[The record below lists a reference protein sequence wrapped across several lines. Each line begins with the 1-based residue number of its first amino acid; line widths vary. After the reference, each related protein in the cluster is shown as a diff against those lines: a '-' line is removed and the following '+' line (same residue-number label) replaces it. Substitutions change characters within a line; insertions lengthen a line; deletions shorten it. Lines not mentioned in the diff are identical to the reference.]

1 MAIPGLDELQLLHA
15 QICQA
20 VGDPRRIQ
28 ILYALHD
35 QPMYVTGLAELLDIP
50 QPTVSRHLALLRD
63 RSLVIAERDG
73 QAVVYRLADDRIIS
87 VLDTMRQMLRD
98 VVGRRVSALE

>member
-1 MAIPGLDELQLLHA
+1 MAVPGLDELQLLHA
-15 QICQA
+15 QVCQA

-28 ILYALHD
+28 ILYALYD
-35 QPMYVTGLAELLDIP
+35 QPLHVTGLAELLDIP

-73 QAVVYRLADDRIIS
+73 QAVIYRLADDRIIA

-98 VVGRRVSALE
+98 VLGRRASALE

>member
-1 MAIPGLDELQLLHA
+1 MAVPGLDELQLLHA
-15 QICQA
+15 QVCQA

-35 QPMYVTGLAELLDIP
+35 QPLHVTGLAELLDVP
-50 QPTVSRHLALLRD
+50 QPTISRHLALLRD

-73 QAVVYRLADDRIIS
+73 QAVIYRLADDRIIT

-98 VVGRRVSALE
+98 VLDRRASTLG

>member
-1 MAIPGLDELQLLHA
+1 MAVPGLDELQLLHA
-15 QICQA
+15 QVCQA

-35 QPMYVTGLAELLDIP
+35 QPLHVTGLAELLDVP
-50 QPTVSRHLALLRD
+50 QPTISRHLALLRD

-73 QAVVYRLADDRIIS
+73 QAVIYRLADDRIIT

-98 VVGRRVSALE
+98 VLGRRVSALE

>member
-15 QICQA
+15 QMCQA

-35 QPMYVTGLAELLDIP
+35 QPLHVTGLAELLNVP
-50 QPTVSRHLALLRD
+50 QPTISRHLALLRE
-63 RSLVIAERDG
+63 RALVIAERDG
-73 QAVVYRLADDRIIS
+73 QAVIYRLADERIIV
-87 VLDTMRQMLRD
+87 VLDIMRQMLRD
-98 VVGRRVSALE
+98 SLARRASALD